1 MIKYLLL
8 IALLFSSIL
17 KAEPSNIHW
26 SSKYQPLIIYEWF
39 KTDQREELTQN
50 EDDKKNG
57 IVNTLFVLGYKSK
70 DIT

>member
-1 MIKYLLL
+1 M
-8 IALLFSSIL
+8 LFSSVL
-17 KAEPSNIHW
+17 KAEPTTYKKQSLGFEISNPHN
-26 SSKYQPLIIYEWF
+26 LEWF
-39 KTDQREELTQN
+39 KTDQRKELTQN